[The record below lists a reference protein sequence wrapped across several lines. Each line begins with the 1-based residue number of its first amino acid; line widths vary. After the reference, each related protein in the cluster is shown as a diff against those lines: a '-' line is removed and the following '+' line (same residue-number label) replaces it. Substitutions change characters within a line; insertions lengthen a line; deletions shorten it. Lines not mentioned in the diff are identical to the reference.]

1 MHNVD
6 NNASDNEMLSYL
18 KQDFVYKSPW
28 TEGRNVC
35 WPCSYIELSAIP
47 NYPCKRRLFTC
58 SFPRHDRQ
66 TNTKPLLYIVEDGHG
81 QHKCHW
87 EISLE

>member
-47 NYPCKRRLFTC
+47 NYPCKRRLFT
-58 SFPRHDRQ
+58 
-66 TNTKPLLYIVEDGHG
+66 
-81 QHKCHW
+81 
-87 EISLE
+87 